1 MTPTHLQQWI
11 QHPET
16 LNRDTLYE
24 LRTLVARYPYFQ
36 SLRLL
41 YLKNLYLLHDINFG
55 AELRKAVLYVAD
67 RRVLF
72 YFIEGDRYTLKSR
85 KVSSLFSGDLEK
97 EPSVDRTLSLID
109 AFLATVPEE
118 HSQHTE
124 LDYAVDYTAYLM
136 QEEPGVDAEDESEVP
151 KLRGHELIDDFIQKS
166 ESSDASDTRREFLVE
181 KEEETEEEETEE
193 EIEEETEEDK
203 VESKQ
208 VSALFDAIA
217 EELEWDF
224 DEEEEEEKPKTVE
237 ELVKY
242 FKEVIEEQSTPEY
255 ASEDVAK
262 LDEFVRNGGKL
273 EDYFSITPDID
284 VDNVDIENENEQK
297 IVLRELLARK
307 GYSDKQIAK
316 KIERFEDAGVLE
328 DEARDAVEELQ
339 EIVAKEKEE
348 LLEQQRIKKEEMV
361 QRQQKFFD
369 DVVGEIKSLDNI
381 RGIKIPAKDKKELLA
396 YIFKADASGKTQ
408 YQKDYSKS
416 VKNLIESAYFTM
428 RGDTLLDAAKKQG
441 TSSAIKNLKNSLR
454 STGVSKG
461 TKRINTSSSNS
472 IFSRAVQLL

>member
-1 MTPTHLQQWI
+1 M
-11 QHPET
+11 E
-16 LNRDTLYE
+16 NNSNDTL
-24 LRTLVARYPYFQ
+24 
-36 SLRLL
+36 
-41 YLKNLYLLHDINFG
+41 FG
-55 AELRKAVLYVAD
+55 FTAITD
-67 RRVLF
+67 MF
-72 YFIEGDRYTLKSR
+72 
-85 KVSSLFSGDLEK
+85 
-97 EPSVDRTLSLID
+97 
-109 AFLATVPEE
+109 
-118 HSQHTE
+118 TE
-124 LDYAVDYTAYLM
+124 QVGNNIHQDD
-136 QEEPGVDAEDESEVP
+136 D
-151 KLRGHELIDDFIQKS
+151 IDDEELERLKQ
-166 ESSDASDTRREFLVE
+166 ESAKARPATPGSKNKKTEEIEEEEVE
-181 KEEETEEEETEE
+181 EEETEDIEEEEVEEPKKSKKASKKKDKEEIEEEETEE
-193 EIEEETEEDK
+193 EIEKESEEETEEDE

-328 DEARDAVEELQ
+328 DEAKDAVEELQ

-348 LLEQQRIKKEEMV
+348 LLEQQRIKKEEMM